1 MIPILYESTVTEIPR
16 EKRDSTLNKINWG
29 LGLIK
34 DAKSAIVTEELGG
47 EFTAEVVLPVSSQVY
62 PELQVDRIIGLW
74 CPYKT
79 YYSGTPS
86 ASGNKKNE
94 GGRQP
99 FRIVSISKPMKGMV
113 TVKCEHVSAQTK
125 RIIMKP
131 RPRGSVQYHYEYF
144 NDLDRAGRLPFV
156 VDITDIK
163 QGSRYIDDLMPNPRV
178 PVSMRDYLQGKEGSI
193 TERHRVDW
201 IYNGWKITAVKRRG
215 ETANLKIRYGV
226 NMRDLKQEEEIQNV
240 RTAMYPYYY
249 KEENGIT
256 TYVAPSSYV
265 RCRYADNYV
274 YDRIEIWDCSQEF
287 DTTPT
292 AQQLTDWAAAYM
304 ERNNWGVPN
313 VSITVDLVTQAGSLG
328 YNADAIKT
336 PNITA
341 DQEIYLG
348 DSVDVIFERLGIDT
362 TARVTKY
369 EFDCLRE
376 RYKKVEIG
384 TIKPSITKSLAAVF
398 KRTGV
403 KIR

>member
-1 MIPILYESTVTEIPR
+1 MIPILYESTVTDIPR
-16 EKRDSTLNKINWG
+16 EKEDGTFNRINWG

-34 DAKSAIVTEELGG
+34 DAKSAVVTEELGG
-47 EFTAEVVLPVSSQVY
+47 DFTAEIVLPVSSQVY

-79 YYSGTPS
+79 YRRTIDDTHI
-86 ASGNKKNE
+86 KDE

-99 FRIVSISKPMKGMV
+99 FRIVSISKPMAGMV

-131 RPRGSVQYHYEYF
+131 RPRGAVQYHYEYF
-144 NDLDRAGRLPFV
+144 NDLDRAGALPFI
-156 VDITDIK
+156 VDISEIK

-201 IYNGWKITAVKRRG
+201 IYNGRRITAVKQRG

-249 KEENGIT
+249 KEENGVT

-265 RCRYADNYV
+265 RCRYADNYA
-274 YDRIEIWDCSQEF
+274 YDRIEIWDCTQEF
-287 DTTPT
+287 ETAPT
-292 AQQLTDWAAAYM
+292 VQQLKDWAAAYM

-336 PNITA
+336 PDITA
-341 DQEIYLG
+341 DQEVYLG
-348 DSVDVIFERLGIDT
+348 DSVEVIFERLGINT
-362 TARVTKY
+362 TARVKKY
-369 EFDCLRE
+369 EFDSLRE

-398 KRTGV
+398 KKTGV
-403 KIR
+403 KLR

>member
-1 MIPILYESTVTEIPR
+1 MIPILYESTVTNIVR
-16 EKRDSTLNKINWG
+16 EPDITSFGWG

-34 DAKSAIVTEELGG
+34 DAKSAVVTEELGG
-47 EFTAEVVLPVSSQVY
+47 DFTAEVVLPVSSQVY
-62 PELQVDRIIGLW
+62 PELQVDRIIALY
-74 CPYKT
+74 CPYKK
-79 YYSGTPS
+79 YSSIVFRGDV
-86 ASGNKKNE
+86 KNE

-99 FRIVSISKPMKGMV
+99 FRIVSISKPMNGMV

-125 RIIMKP
+125 RIIMKRREKWDGLHYNYQSFDALP
-131 RPRGSVQYHYEYF
+131 RVGK
-144 NDLDRAGRLPFV
+144 NPFA
-156 VDITDIK
+156 VDIYEVTK
-163 QGSRYIDDLMPNPRV
+163 GRPWIDNIVPAPKI

-193 TERHRVDW
+193 TDVCGVEW
-201 IYNGWKITAVKRRG
+201 IYNGWKITAVDRRG
-215 ETANLKIRYGV
+215 ESANLKIRYGV
-226 NMRDLKQEEEIQNV
+226 NLKDLKQEEEIQNV

-249 KEENGIT
+249 KEENGVT
-256 TYVAPSSYV
+256 TYVAPDNYV
-265 RCRYADNYV
+265 RCKYADNYA
-274 YDRIEIWDCSQEF
+274 YNRIEIWDCTQEF
-287 DTTPT
+287 DATPT
-292 AQQLTDWAAAYM
+292 KKQLTDWAAAYM

-328 YNADAIKT
+328 YNADAITT

-341 DQEIYLG
+341 DQELYLG

-398 KRTGV
+398 KKTGV

>member
-1 MIPILYESTVTEIPR
+1 MIPILYDSTVTDIVR
-16 EKRDSTLNKINWG
+16 EPDKTSYNWG

-34 DAKSAIVTEELGG
+34 DAKSAVVTEELGG
-47 EFTAEVVLPVSSQVY
+47 DFTAEVVLPVSSQVY
-62 PELQVDRIIGLW
+62 PELQVDRIIALY
-74 CPYKT
+74 CPYKR
-79 YYSGTPS
+79 YSSRGFR
-86 ASGNKKNE
+86 GDVKNE

-99 FRIVSISKPMKGMV
+99 FRITSISKPMNGMV

-125 RIIMKP
+125 RIIMK
-131 RPRGSVQYHYEYF
+131 RREKWDGLHYHYQSF
-144 NDLDRAGRLPFV
+144 DALPRVGANPFT
-156 VDITDIK
+156 VDIYEVTK
-163 QGSRYIDDLMPNPRV
+163 GRPWIDNIVPAPKI

-193 TERHRVDW
+193 TDTCGVEW
-201 IYNGWKITAVKRRG
+201 IYNGWKITAVDRRG
-215 ETANLKIRYGV
+215 ESANLKIRYGV
-226 NMRDLKQEEEIQNV
+226 NLKDLKQEEEIQNV

-249 KEENGIT
+249 KEENGVV
-256 TYVAPSSYV
+256 TYVAPDNYV
-265 RCRYADNYV
+265 RCRYADNYA
-274 YDRIEIWDCSQEF
+274 YNRIEIWDCSQEF
-287 DTTPT
+287 NTAPT
-292 AQQLTDWAAAYM
+292 KKQLTDWAAAYM

-328 YNADAIKT
+328 YNADAITT

-341 DQEIYLG
+341 DQELYLG

-376 RYKKVEIG
+376 RYKKVDIG

-398 KRTGV
+398 KKTGV